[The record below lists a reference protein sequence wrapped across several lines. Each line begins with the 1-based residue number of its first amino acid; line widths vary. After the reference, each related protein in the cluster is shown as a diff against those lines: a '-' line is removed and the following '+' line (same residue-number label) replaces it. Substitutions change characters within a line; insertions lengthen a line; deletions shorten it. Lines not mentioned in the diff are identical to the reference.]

1 MDKYVYMGLKNFFF
15 QKNRI
20 FAEFFLTLWDFFYTI
35 KMLFSKI
42 QTFEIKIKLPYIKG
56 QEKEVLFHENDI
68 SAQKAFARQGSR
80 IQSENEY

>member
-20 FAEFFLTLWDFFYTI
+20 FAEFFLTLWNFFYTI

-68 SAQKAFARQGSR
+68 SAQEAFTRQGSR